1 MNFTFGFRLFST
13 VRQCVVV
20 VGVILAFAAT
30 RVSTVLAT
38 PITLIYEGFISSTDA
53 PLASVNGQTLQLEY
67 TFASTEIDQNP
78 FPIRGFYPLT
88 SLSP

>member
-30 RVSTVLAT
+30 PVSTVLAT
-38 PITLIYEGFISSTDA
+38 PITFSYEGLISSTDA

-67 TFASTEIDQNP
+67 TFESTEIDQNP
-78 FPIRGFYPLT
+78 FRYGGSTPLP
-88 SLSP
+88 LSP